1 MFMTLKL
8 YNQLLC
14 NAIYWLLPSATTLL
28 TCTVI
33 FNLYITTVG
42 TALPLYIYTLF
53 PIVATVAMFMNT
65 NVANDA
71 AMVGL
76 LSQSVI
82 IVIKSYDNA
91 VSIQSGKMFVSLYKR
106 QALILKRIYI
116 QNGPFGRIRPNLPA
130 KVMEQSMSQLLLLL
144 SF

>member
-1 MFMTLKL
+1 
-8 YNQLLC
+8 
-14 NAIYWLLPSATTLL
+14 
-28 TCTVI
+28 
-33 FNLYITTVG
+33 
-42 TALPLYIYTLF
+42 
-53 PIVATVAMFMNT
+53 MFMNT